1 LAAGAALSLLALT
14 GCQVHTQIS
23 LNETGPGRGVIR
35 VSVSLDQ
42 SALAAIG
49 GASALTA
56 QLQDADLVAAGWA
69 VTAPGPG
76 PGSTTVVSA
85 SHGFTSAA
93 QASALVAEL
102 AGSGPAANRPFRL
115 SLTQQHGFWRTDTAL
130 TGTVDLSCR
139 IDCFGDSGLATA
151 LGFPTGVNPGSLA
164 AAAGER
170 PDQVF
175 TFSMDARLR
184 GSLVSTNG
192 IALSDGALQWEPRLG
207 QRLELAAVTRTWRSG
222 RIVAVSVTA
231 GVVLLVALGG
241 AIYWWWRRRRRR
253 RRGRHRRGARRL
265 PEAVAPPS

>member
-1 LAAGAALSLLALT
+1 VGAALSLLVLT

-23 LNETGPGRGVIR
+23 INETAPGHGVVG

-42 SALAAIG
+42 SAVAAIG
-49 GASALTA
+49 GAPALAA
-56 QLQDADLVAAGWA
+56 QVQDADLVAAGWK
-69 VTAPGPG
+69 VTGPVPG

-85 SHGFTSAA
+85 SHEFTSAA

-102 AGSGPAANRPFRL
+102 AGSGPAGNRPFRL
-115 SLTQQHGFWRTDTAL
+115 SLTQRHGFWRTDTAL
-130 TGTVDLSCR
+130 TGTVDLSCGVA
-139 IDCFGDSGLATA
+139 CFGDSGLTSA

-175 TFSMDARLR
+175 TFSVDARLR

-192 IALSDGALQWEPRLG
+192 VSSSDGALQWQPRLG
-207 QRLELAAVTRTWRSG
+207 QRLELAAVTHTWRSG
-222 RIVAVSVTA
+222 RIVVASVTA
-231 GVVLLVALGG
+231 GLVVVFAVAGG
-241 AIYWWWRRRRRR
+241 IYWWRRRRRR
-253 RRGRHRRGARRL
+253 RRGQHHRRGRRL